1 MRIVRTRRGGRLL
14 HGRHV
19 VSEVLSAPG
28 PTHSVFDVLAA
39 AVTTC
44 ARGPKLAML
53 GFAAGGMLAPMR
65 ALGFTHPIEAV
76 DLSLDAM
83 PLFDACRGDWAGQ
96 VQVHQGDAAKWLR
109 ARRKK
114 WDVVVEDLS
123 MQVPGDVTKPP
134 VSLEVLPALI
144 ASRLSKRGIAVVNVL
159 PVKGLSKA
167 ALVATLARSYRQ
179 ARVVHL
185 TSFENRI
192 LIGADELPPR
202 REVAAGLRAA
212 LGSIGSRL
220 AREIRVRALPIEG

>member
-28 PTHSVFDVLAA
+28 ATHSIFDVLAA
-39 AVTTC
+39 AVATR

-65 ALGFTHPIEAV
+65 ALGFAHPVQAV
-76 DLSLDAM
+76 DLSLEAL
-83 PLFDACRGDWAGQ
+83 PLFNACKGDWAGA
-96 VQVHQGDAAKWLR
+96 VHVHQGDAARWLR
-109 ARRKK
+109 ANRRK

-134 VSLEVLPALI
+134 VSLEVLPEII
-144 ASRLSKRGIAVVNVL
+144 ASRLSKRGVAVVNVL
-159 PVKGLSKA
+159 PVAGLSKA
-167 ALVATLARSYRQ
+167 ALVTTLARPYRQ
-179 ARVVHL
+179 AQAVYL

-192 LIGADELPPR
+192 LIAADELPPP
-202 REVAAGLRAA
+202 REVAADLRAA
-212 LGSIGSRL
+212 LGAIGSRL
-220 AREIRVRALPIEG
+220 AREIRVRAVPSGG